1 MKDFNKAKESATMF
15 LEQVTAY
22 EAKPTKAKSKRMR
35 ATLTELKQVA
45 TPAKNDLMAADKG

>member
-22 EAKPTKAKSKRMR
+22 EVKPTKAKSKRMR
-35 ATLTELKQVA
+35 ITLTELKQVA